1 MGIAVS
7 AEKRVERLVNRLAKL
22 LAFFGGAVLTALAF
36 MTVLST
42 VGRAFVGMQ
51 IGLGPIPGDFEL
63 VEAGTAVAI
72 FCFTMSSP
80 GLKRRSP
87 RKLPS

>member
-7 AEKRVERLVNRLAKL
+7 AEKRVERLVKCLAKV

-42 VGRAFVGMQ
+42 IGRAFVGMQ
-51 IGLGPIPGDFEL
+51 IGLGQSLEIL
-63 VEAGTAVAI
+63 N
-72 FCFTMSSP
+72 
-80 GLKRRSP
+80 
-87 RKLPS
+87 